1 MLNNCE
7 VNASESVADTEVE
20 THLRNEINLKINLI
34 LNGSVGSLL
43 LAYLPQPSS
52 STMEIL

>member
-7 VNASESVADTEVE
+7 VNASESVADSEVE
-20 THLRNEINLKINLI
+20 THLRNEINLII
-34 LNGSVGSLL
+34 NGSVGSLL